1 MAKAVRVQLRA
12 EPAENRQIAS
22 GCQASRYLSFASL
35 LQPSFLQLLSSVY
48 DDGRRKKDDYG
59 KYLFHH
65 AHKQDNQERIR
76 SEPVDGMRKFCKTSQ
91 FLACC
96 FSETLHVCM
105 CTKCD
110 KVSSSDVFFSLANCC
125 AVGFWLQEPPPR
137 RRHAIN
143 LRFRE
148 IRAPSLSFMAIV

>member
-1 MAKAVRVQLRA
+1 MAEAVRVQLRA

-22 GCQASRYLSFASL
+22 GCQASAYLSFASL

-76 SEPVDGMRKFCKTSQ
+76 SEPVDAMHRESFAKLHNSWLVALARHYTCVCAQNVIKFRQ
-91 FLACC
+91 
-96 FSETLHVCM
+96 VM
-105 CTKCD
+105 
-110 KVSSSDVFFSLANCC
+110 FFSLANCC
-125 AVGFWLQEPPPR
+125 AVGFL
-137 RRHAIN
+137 ATGTTTSTT
-143 LRFRE
+143 
-148 IRAPSLSFMAIV
+148 ACY